1 MVESICPNWGV
12 SFFVTERLVCITS
25 LQDIIAI
32 SLDAYRNRMIRMN
45 VYLSIAGIG
54 IATSTAVAG
63 FYGMNLVS
71 GLEESPTAF
80 QNVIFTTTVVGLFIG
95 STCVSYISGFSMKQR
110 ALKGI
115 DQITL
120 IDGALAHLHSI
131 DYTMKYMVSKQ
142 QRIDKNEFTKLL
154 EESNS
159 AQMIQDG
166 EIELL
171 FNALDSTK
179 DGILFTNDFQSIMFD
194 KKKPRKPRPES

>member
-1 MVESICPNWGV
+1 M
-12 SFFVTERLVCITS
+12 TERLVCITS

-95 STCVSYISGFSMKQR
+95 SACVSYISGFSMKQR

-120 IDGALAHLHSI
+120 IDGALTHLYAI

-142 QRIDKNEFTKLL
+142 HRIDKNEFTRLL
-154 EESNS
+154 AENNS
-159 AQMIQDG
+159 SQMIHDG

-171 FNALDSTK
+171 FNALDATK